1 MRRDFSLLEVVVLE
15 MSLHLHLRGG
25 VVEVLLRVGWRF
37 LFSNG
42 RCSMGRKKKMRKN
55 WRGQRKIEN
64 SEKRMALQ
72 QGRERENGILK
83 KGGNEACFYRS
94 MFCRLVKQAP
104 LPWAIA
110 SITTA
115 MHVSDS
121 SPMCMPAF
129 IFTITTV
136 PVLVDPEYLSLY
148 LTTTVECN
156 GCHGTG

>member
-1 MRRDFSLLEVVVLE
+1 MRRDFSLLEVVVLG

-25 VVEVLLRVGWRF
+25 VVDVLLRVGWRF

-72 QGRERENGILK
+72 QARERENGILK

-104 LPWAIA
+104 LREQLLQLQLPC
-110 SITTA
+110 TCLTA
-115 MHVSDS
+115 LQCVCQ
-121 SPMCMPAF
+121 PLF
-129 IFTITTV
+129 
-136 PVLVDPEYLSLY
+136 LLL
-148 LTTTVECN
+148 
-156 GCHGTG
+156 